1 MPRPKPD
8 PETAAKR
15 DREQARSRMQD
26 LRDNVKKRGGE
37 NISGVI
43 EESEAADLEAIL
55 EWQRKS
61 NPKASKI
68 GAIRWAIRF
77 AASILRKEGKIK

>member
-1 MPRPKPD
+1 
-8 PETAAKR
+8 
-15 DREQARSRMQD
+15 
-26 LRDNVKKRGGE
+26 
-37 NISGVI
+37 VI